1 MRDLRVTMRQ
11 YGDIL
16 VTVAR
21 SAPIEVK
28 VIVKKI
34 NNTIEPLSILKQ
46 KGSDVVG
53 ATPTV
58 PNVAPPVSFF

>member
-1 MRDLRVTMRQ
+1 MRDLKIVVRQ

-21 SAPIEVK
+21 SAPVETK
-28 VIVKKI
+28 VIVKLI
-34 NNTIEPLSILKQ
+34 GNTIEPLSILKQ
-46 KGSDVVG
+46 KSSDVIG

>member
-1 MRDLRVTMRQ
+1 MRDLRIIVRQ

-21 SAPIEVK
+21 SAPVETK
-28 VIVKKI
+28 VIVKMI
-34 NNTIEPLSILKQ
+34 GDTIEPLSILKQ